1 MKKSNAKL
9 YGGLLAALSVML
21 VLYGTVFSQDTDES
35 CEQLINRGDYQK
47 AFEVAQSLYSDD
59 STNADYALMYARFLR
74 QGGNAAV
81 FYNRLSADNGA
92 DVYVRAEAQYRL
104 GCMAYAAG
112 KYSDAESYAKNAS
125 RLMRTEAYILLYARS
140 AMMAG
145 HEVIASRML
154 ASVSKQDVS
163 IELIRLYAGLSYYK
177 RGDYVHTL
185 EDYSVL
191 AAHAGSP
198 QWLSSCLAVQAL
210 CHAKLKHTREAAQ
223 VVAVLESGGAT
234 YLEQMYIDS
243 VRSSLN
249 AKFEAV
255 AVSAPAGKQSPAEKL
270 KPAEKSKRAFRV
282 QGGIFKEMV
291 NAQSLKS
298 QLDGY
303 FSDVRITP
311 INTNNTTLFRVSA
324 GAFASREKAVAFA
337 HKEFVQ
343 RNLPYCIIEE

>member
-1 MKKSNAKL
+1 
-9 YGGLLAALSVML
+9 
-21 VLYGTVFSQDTDES
+21 
-35 CEQLINRGDYQK
+35 
-47 AFEVAQSLYSDD
+47 
-59 STNADYALMYARFLR
+59 
-74 QGGNAAV
+74 
-81 FYNRLSADNGA
+81 
-92 DVYVRAEAQYRL
+92 
-104 GCMAYAAG
+104 
-112 KYSDAESYAKNAS
+112 
-125 RLMRTEAYILLYARS
+125 
-140 AMMAG
+140 
-145 HEVIASRML
+145 ML

-270 KPAEKSKRAFRV
+270 KPAEKSK
-282 QGGIFKEMV
+282 
-291 NAQSLKS
+291 
-298 QLDGY
+298 
-303 FSDVRITP
+303 T
-311 INTNNTTLFRVSA
+311 RVSCT
-324 GAFASREKAVAFA
+324 GRYF
-337 HKEFVQ
+337 
-343 RNLPYCIIEE
+343 